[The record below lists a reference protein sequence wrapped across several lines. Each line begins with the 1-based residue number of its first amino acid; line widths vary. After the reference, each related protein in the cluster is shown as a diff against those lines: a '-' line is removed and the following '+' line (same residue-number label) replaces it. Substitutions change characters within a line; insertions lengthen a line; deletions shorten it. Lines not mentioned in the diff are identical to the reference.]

1 MPWQHTHLPYNNI
14 IFDIHPCVI
23 IGARREIPPRAPMS
37 FLVISSQLNFWG
49 ISHTSA
55 IQFMQSIMYNKSWD
69 GCC

>member
-37 FLVISSQLNFWG
+37 FFSNIFAVKLLLYFP
-49 ISHTSA
+49 TSA